1 MYIYAYTDTYIHTY
15 VCIYI
20 LYTKYIYIH
29 ILGGILIFHD
39 RYYDNEHI
47 KDGDMFHPIRIKQEI
62 LDRFL
67 GGFSI
72 LFNNCR

>member
-1 MYIYAYTDTYIHTY
+1 M
-15 VCIYI
+15 CIFI
-20 LYTKYIYIH
+20 LIIF
-29 ILGGILIFHD
+29 ISGGILIFHD

-72 LFNNCR
+72 LFNNCRYLHAFTMYVCMYTCI